1 MKTTTKKIDK
11 ENIRL
16 HAGRNITSI
25 LDKLGIAYSQRGNL
39 LQSTC
44 PCNQHG
50 GDGDN
55 PIAFSWRTDIQHW
68 ICWTHHCEET
78 YGGDI
83 FGLIRSVFELNFNDA
98 VFWVS
103 DFLLKENIDIS
114 EDAEKPQPQK
124 MGIVIHNPLDE
135 TRLKFLKPEPEFL
148 LNRGYS
154 VEVLNKFQIGYWNRL
169 GTFMHNRVIVPVR
182 DHQGFLVGF
191 SGRTV
196 IAEEDWEINGIKEKW
211 LHGRY
216 FDRFP
221 IKGEFNTSSLL
232 FNLHNARTFIGSE
245 RRLFLVEGPL
255 DGLKL
260 EMAGIHNWIATLGV
274 HFDYRHR
281 ILLIKYGINRISI
294 AYDGD
299 KAGESAYL
307 KLQKSFGDLF
317 NTDRILLP
325 ADKDPG
331 DLSVDEIKKLF
342 I

>member
-1 MKTTTKKIDK
+1 MMKKTKKIDK
-11 ENIRL
+11 EKIRL
-16 HAGRNITSI
+16 HAGRNISSI

-55 PIAFSWRTDIQHW
+55 ETAFSWRNDIQHW
-68 ICWTHHCEET
+68 ICWTHHCEEEF
-78 YGGDI
+78 GGDI
-83 FGLIRSVFELNFNDA
+83 FALIRSVLDLNFQES
-98 VFWVS
+98 VEWVAE
-103 DFLLKENIDIS
+103 FLDKENIDLS
-114 EDAEKPQPQK
+114 QDVAKPVQQK
-124 MGIVIHNPLDE
+124 IGIVIHKPLDE
-135 TRLKFLKPEPEFL
+135 TRLKFLKPNPEFL

-154 VEVLNKFQIGYWNRL
+154 AEVINKFQIGSWNRL

-191 SGRTV
+191 SGRTIV
-196 IAEEDWEINGIKEKW
+196 DESEWEMQGIKEKW

-221 IKGEFNTSSLL
+221 IKGEFNTSSVL
-232 FNLHNARTFIGSE
+232 FNLHNAKSFMGSD

-260 EMAGIHNWIATLGV
+260 EMAGIHNWIATLGL

-281 ILLIKYGINRISI
+281 ILLVKYGINRISI

-299 KAGESAYL
+299 EAGDSACIKL
-307 KLQKSFGDLF
+307 KKSFGDLF
-317 NTDRILLP
+317 NADRIELP
-325 ADKDPG
+325 KDKDPG
-331 DLSVDEIKKLF
+331 DLSVDEIKKIF